1 MVAMLLFS
9 AMLHVA
15 TVALLAATVMPMIFE
30 KNGTELDTQEF
41 AKVAALFG
49 VAVGVVAALLLMF
62 FHPLGRS
69 LLGGLVVGVI
79 AAVLVSLFTAVRPL
93 APSLS
98 GGPWHSRPH
107 ALVFYGTFAV
117 LQVTAFCFLI
127 AILAGLPH

>member
-1 MVAMLLFS
+1 
-9 AMLHVA
+9 
-15 TVALLAATVMPMIFE
+15 MPMIFE

-69 LLGGLVVGVI
+69 LLGGLVIGVI

-107 ALVFYGTFAV
+107 TLVFFGTFAV

-127 AILAGLPH
+127 AMLASLPH